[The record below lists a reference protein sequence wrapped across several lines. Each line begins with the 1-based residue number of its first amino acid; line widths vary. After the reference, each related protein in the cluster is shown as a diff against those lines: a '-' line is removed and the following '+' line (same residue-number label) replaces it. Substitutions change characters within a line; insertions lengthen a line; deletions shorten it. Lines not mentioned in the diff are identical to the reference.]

1 MKSDLEAL
9 MQARKLDGILV
20 FGDAEHNPPMYY
32 FVGGGHVSG
41 ALLIKKAGKE
51 PVLFYNDMERD
62 EAARSGL
69 KTVSFSEYPGSE
81 FREEANGDFETAL
94 ALRFRKLLSEYG
106 LSGGRVAVYGK
117 MEFSQLFGLISRLAK
132 LMPELEFVGESGLD
146 SALLRAME
154 TKDDREVARI
164 RQMGAITTTVVK
176 MVQDYLTA
184 REVRED
190 EVLLKED
197 GNPLTIKDVKGK
209 IALWLAERGAVDVEG
224 VIFAIGRD
232 AGVPHS
238 VGNPDDLMTL
248 GKTIVFDIF
257 PAEQGGGYFYD
268 FTRTWSLGYATPEA
282 QALYDQV
289 HEVYN
294 KVVENLDLNAS
305 FIDYQRMTCEYF
317 ESKGHKS
324 QLNTKAPLDGYVH
337 SLGHG
342 LGLNVHER
350 PWSGLTA
357 GEDNILKPGVVITI
371 EPGLYYP
378 EKGMGVR
385 IEDTYRV
392 RPDGKV
398 ELLAEYPYDFVL
410 PMKKW
415 KRRSNVATRK
425 PKDLTKQRRERL

>member
-1 MKSDLEAL
+1 MKSDLDAL
-9 MQARKLDGILV
+9 MQARNLDALLI

-62 EAARSGL
+62 EAAKSRL
-69 KTVSFSEYPGSE
+69 KTVSFSEFPLSE
-81 FREEANGDFETAL
+81 FEEHANGDRL
-94 ALRFRKLLSEYG
+94 LMNALRFKKILEEYG

-117 MEFSQLFGLISRLAK
+117 VEFSLLFGILMKLVQ
-132 LMPELEFVGESGLD
+132 LMPGVEFIGEGMGNST
-146 SALLRAME
+146 LLYAME
-154 TKDDREVARI
+154 TKDDVEVARI
-164 RQMGAITTTVVK
+164 RQMGAVTTTVVK
-176 MVQDYLTA
+176 MVQEYLTSCD
-184 REVRED
+184 VRED
-190 EVLLKED
+190 EVLLKD
-197 GNPLTIKDVKGK
+197 NGSPLTIGDVKSK
-209 IALWLAERGAVDVEG
+209 ISLWLAERGAVDVEG
-224 VIFAIGRD
+224 LIFAIGRD

-238 VGNPDDLMTL
+238 VGDPEDLMTL

-289 HEVYN
+289 QEIYN
-294 KVVENLDLNAS
+294 QVVENLDLNAS
-305 FIDYQRMTCEYF
+305 FVDYQRMTCEYF

-324 QLNTKAPLDGYVH
+324 QLNTTAPLDGYVH

-342 LGLNVHER
+342 VGLNIHER
-350 PWSGLTA
+350 PASGLTA
-357 GEDNILKPGVVITI
+357 GPDNILKPGVVITI

-378 EKGMGVR
+378 EKGMGFR
-385 IEDTYRV
+385 IEDTYWV
-392 RPDGKV
+392 RTDGKI

-415 KRRSNVATRK
+415 K
-425 PKDLTKQRRERL
+425 KD

>member
-1 MKSDLEAL
+1 MKSDLDDLMKARDLDAL
-9 MQARKLDGILV
+9 LI

-41 ALLIKKAGKE
+41 ALLIKKVGKE

-62 EAARSGL
+62 EAAKSGL
-69 KTVSFSEYPGSE
+69 KTVSYSDYPTK
-81 FREEANGDFETAL
+81 DFLEQASGNMQIAS
-94 ALRFRKLLSEYG
+94 ALRLQKILSDHG
-106 LSGGRVAVYGK
+106 LSGGRAAVYGRV
-117 MEFSQLFGLISRLAK
+117 ELSQLFGILTTLARQ
-132 LMPELEFVGESGLD
+132 MPELELIGESGMD
-146 SALLRAME
+146 STLLRAME
-154 TKDDREVARI
+154 TKDDVEVARI
-164 RQMGAITTTVVK
+164 RKMGAVTTTVVK
-176 MVQDYLTA
+176 LVHDYLTSCD
-184 REVRED
+184 VRED

-197 GNPLTIKDVKGK
+197 GTPLTIGDVKGK
-209 IALWLAERGAVDVEG
+209 LSLWLAERGAMDVEG
-224 VIFAIGRD
+224 TIFAIGRD

-238 VGNPDDLMTL
+238 VGNPEDLMTL

-282 QALYDQV
+282 QSLYDQV
-289 HEVYN
+289 QEIYN
-294 KVVENLDLNAS
+294 QVVENLDLNAS
-305 FIDYQRMTCEYF
+305 FVDYQRMTCEYF

-324 QLNTKAPLDGYVH
+324 QLNTNSPLDGYVH

-357 GEDNILKPGVVITI
+357 GNDNILKPGVVITI

-378 EKGMGVR
+378 EKGMGFR
-385 IEDTYRV
+385 IEDSYWV
-392 RPDGKV
+392 RPDGKM

-415 KRRSNVATRK
+415 KK
-425 PKDLTKQRRERL
+425 E